1 MEEKIVCACGWSSLI
16 RVLRRKGCYVC
27 YHCGREFK
35 SDEQIKKDLNLVKG
49 TSRIRN
55 RDYNLK
61 TDF

>member
-49 TSRIRN
+49 TLACPR
-55 RDYNLK
+55 
-61 TDF
+61 